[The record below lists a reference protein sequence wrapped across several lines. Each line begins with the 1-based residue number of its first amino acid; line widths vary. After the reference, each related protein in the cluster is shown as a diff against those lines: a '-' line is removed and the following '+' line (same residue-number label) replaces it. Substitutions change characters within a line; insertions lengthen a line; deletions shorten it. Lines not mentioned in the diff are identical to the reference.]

1 MIVKPSVTELL
12 TKATNRY
19 ELVIATSKRARQIVE
34 KRNEEKKGEK
44 DTSSRDKDKKMEE
57 SAVTTAAE
65 EIANGKVKIET
76 KEEGE

>member
-1 MIVKPSVTELL
+1 MMVKPSVTEII
-12 TKATNRY
+12 TKAENRY
-19 ELVIATSKRARQIVE
+19 ELVIATSKRARQIVNA
-34 KRNEEKKGEK
+34 RNEAKKGEK
-44 DTSSRDKDKKMEE
+44 DSSNKDKTMDE

>member
-1 MIVKPSVTELL
+1 MMVKPSVTELL

-34 KRNEEKKGEK
+34 ARNAEKKAEK
-44 DTSSRDKDKKMEE
+44 ESTSKDKKMDE

-65 EIANGKVKIET
+65 EIAEGKVIIEA
-76 KEEGE
+76 KEEVE